1 MKKNNIYIYF
11 FFVLA
16 LVIMSCED
24 DVTAIRSKQ
33 LQILGSDEAYVGDVN
48 YFGVNDFSGK
58 LEYSWIISGPSP
70 SSNSGTGREAEV
82 SFNVPGTYTIT
93 VSQGD
98 RTGSIEV
105 EVSSKL
111 ISLAGDTT
119 IYTESNTI
127 DTLGFQIF
135 VENDFVAGE
144 VEVSYTLGG
153 TAIEGVDYELISENP
168 IILDGSS
175 EEEDYYIYVRFLND
189 DAIETETK
197 YLTATI
203 TSITAEINDE
213 LILDEDDYL
222 TAGIEIEDDLIGVS
236 IIDTDDLK
244 INNPSI
250 VEVPVRLSG
259 ESTEDIHINYSIVG
273 IGVIDVTPSG
283 IGSVTVKAGE
293 TTAIIYLQF
302 SNSAFLADQTVT
314 LTLDGIGSTDE
325 EVELSAIQKN
335 FIIEL

>member
-24 DVTAIRSKQ
+24 DVTVIRSKQ
-33 LQILGSDEAYVGDVN
+33 LQILGPDEAYVGDVN

-58 LEYSWIISGPSP
+58 LEYNWTITGPDP
-70 SSNSGTGREAEV
+70 SSGSEIGREAEV
-82 SFNVPGTYTIT
+82 SFNVPGTYIIT

-119 IYTESNTI
+119 IYTETNTI

-189 DAIETETK
+189 DAIEAETK

-203 TSITAEINDE
+203 TSITSEINDE

-222 TAGIEIEDDLIGVS
+222 TAGIEIEDDVIDVS
-236 IIDTDDLK
+236 IVDTDDLN

-250 VEVPVRLSG
+250 VEVSVRLSG

-273 IGVIDVTPSG
+273 VGVIDVTPSG
-283 IGSVTVKAGE
+283 IGSITIKAGE
-293 TTAIIYLQF
+293 TSAIIYLQF
-302 SNSAFLADQTVT
+302 STSAFLADQTVT
-314 LTLDGIGSTDE
+314 LTLDSVSSADE
-325 EVELSAIQKN
+325 EVELSALEKD